1 MSACNCKHPT
11 VEQVVTRTF
20 CRICGGEKRSS
31 LAAMPGS
38 VRASV
43 RLKISDWQELINF
56 VTGDLHNMPHD
67 DPNAQ
72 KMNTILD
79 AIRLSI
85 VKAQN
90 VRISDGGRET

>member
-1 MSACNCKHPT
+1 MSDKLKHWPKGKE
-11 VEQVVTRTF
+11 VLQAGRCEWP
-20 CRICGGEKRSS
+20 EKPSS

-43 RLKISDWQELINF
+43 RLKISDWEELINF

-72 KMNTILD
+72 KMNTVLD

-85 VKAQN
+85 VEAQN
-90 VRISDGGRET
+90 VRVSDLRD